1 MNIATRR
8 KVSVIV
14 IISAVVLATVY
25 GFIPEAEDVDLV
37 DVSRGP
43 LRVAIEEEG
52 RTRLKERFVI
62 TAPTAGYIRRIT
74 AKVGEPVKMGEI
86 VVVLEPLRSQALDP
100 RSRAETE
107 ATVFAAQAA
116 FTSAQEKERASAAD
130 ADYLEKKLERFANLY
145 SRGYVAKDLLDQADS
160 EVKKAQAVRNS
171 AKAAADAAR
180 FELERAR
187 TTLRDFSTD
196 KRSKNN
202 GIVYVSSPVDGSIFK
217 IHRESEG
224 SVGAGE
230 PLMDIG
236 NKKNLEVLA
245 EVLSSDAVKIKKG
258 TAVLF
263 KRWGGDEPL
272 AGTVRIVE
280 PAGFTKVSS
289 LGVEEQRVLVIAD
302 ITSPP
307 DAWSVLGDGYRLE
320 AHFVVWEGKDVL
332 QVPGSALFRSGK
344 DWSVFVYDKGK
355 ARLREVEVGQ
365 RNGLTAEIISGIKAN
380 DKVIAHPGDSIREGT
395 RIRARKK

>member
-8 KVSVIV
+8 KLFIAM
-14 IISAVVLATVY
+14 IISAVVLGTVY

-62 TAPTAGYIRRIT
+62 SAPTAGYLRRIT
-74 AKVGEPVKMGEI
+74 AKVGNPVKKGET
-86 VVVLEPLRSQALDP
+86 VTVLEPLRSQALGP
-100 RSRAETE
+100 RSRAETG
-107 ATVFAAQAA
+107 ATASAAQAA
-116 FTSAQEKERASAAD
+116 FNAAQEKERASAAD
-130 ADYLEKKLERFANLY
+130 ADYLEKRLERFANLY
-145 SRGYVAKDLLDQADS
+145 SRGYVAKDLLDQTES

-187 TTLRDFSTD
+187 ATLRDFGTD
-196 KRSKNN
+196 KRAGNN
-202 GIVYVSSPVDGSIFK
+202 YIVYVSSPVDGSIFK

-224 SVGAGE
+224 AVGAGE

-236 NKKNLEVLA
+236 NPENLEVLA

-272 AGTVRIVE
+272 AGKVRIVE

-302 ITSPP
+302 IISPP
-307 DAWSVLGDGYRLE
+307 DTWRVLGDGYRLE
-320 AHFVVWEGKDVL
+320 AHFVIWEGKDVL
-332 QVPGSALFRSGK
+332 QVPASALFRSGK
-344 DWSVFVYDKGK
+344 DWAVFVYDKGK
-355 ARLREVEVGQ
+355 ARLRVVEVGQ

-380 DKVIAHPGDSIREGT
+380 DKVIAHPGDSIGDGI
-395 RIRARKK
+395 RIRAGKK

>member
-1 MNIATRR
+1 MKIATRR
-8 KVSVIV
+8 RVSIIV
-14 IISAVVLATVY
+14 IISAVVLATAY
-25 GFIPEAEDVDLV
+25 GFIPDVEDVDLV
-37 DVSRGP
+37 DVSRGL

-62 TAPTAGYIRRIT
+62 TAPTAGYVRRIT
-74 AKVGEPVKMGEI
+74 AKVGETVKKGETI
-86 VVVLEPLRSQALDP
+86 AVLEPMRSQALDP

-107 ATVFAAQAA
+107 AMVSTAQAA
-116 FTSAQEKERASAAD
+116 FEAAQEKERASAAD
-130 ADYLEKKLERFANLY
+130 TVYLEKKLERFRNLHL
-145 SRGYVAKDLLDQADS
+145 RGYVAKDLLDQAES
-160 EVKKAQAVRNS
+160 EAKKAQAVRNS

-187 TTLRDFSTD
+187 TTLRNFSGD
-196 KRSKNN
+196 KRAGNN
-202 GIVYVSSPVDGSIFK
+202 GIVYVYSPVDGSIFK

-224 SVGAGE
+224 AVGAGE
-230 PLMDIG
+230 PLIDIG
-236 NKKNLEVLA
+236 NRKNLEVLA

-332 QVPGSALFRSGK
+332 QVPGSALFRSGNE
-344 DWSVFVYDKGK
+344 WAVFVYDKGK
-355 ARLREVEVGQ
+355 ARLRKVEVGQ

-380 DKVIAHPGDSIREGT
+380 DKVIAHPGDSISDGT
-395 RIRARKK
+395 QIRAGK